1 MLNFGKKA
9 LVEKYGPRDHKTGD
23 KLTFVVSD
31 TRTALGCYNQY
42 IKVSICNNLLS
53 H

>member
-23 KLTFVVSD
+23 KLTFLVSD
-31 TRTALGCYNQY
+31 ARTVLGFYNQY
-42 IKVSICNNLLS
+42 IKVSIWYNLFS